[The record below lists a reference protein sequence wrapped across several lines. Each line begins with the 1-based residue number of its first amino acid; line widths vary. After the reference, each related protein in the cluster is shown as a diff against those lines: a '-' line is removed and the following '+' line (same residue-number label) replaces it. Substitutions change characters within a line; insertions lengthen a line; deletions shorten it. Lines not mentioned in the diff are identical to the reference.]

1 MKRYDKKCD
10 LFVDIPLSFFYD
22 SEWGKWLDEING
34 GKYEFAALIHWS
46 GVDIYDFSVRKYLT
60 KRIIREDMDAL
71 KKLGRMAAEGIIKD
85 NDSVWQ

>member
-1 MKRYDKKCD
+1 M
-10 LFVDIPLSFFYD
+10 
-22 SEWGKWLDEING
+22 DEING
-34 GKYEFAALIHWS
+34 GKYEFVALIHWL

-71 KKLGRMAAEGIIKD
+71 KKLGRMAADGIIKD

>member
-1 MKRYDKKCD
+1 M
-10 LFVDIPLSFFYD
+10 
-22 SEWGKWLDEING
+22 
-34 GKYEFAALIHWS
+34 
-46 GVDIYDFSVRKYLT
+46 DIYDFYVRKYLT